1 MYLLLKRSE
10 ALLVVFE
17 ISFFHSVYE
26 TVSPSQQHWC
36 LRILILL
43 ENHCLDYKNKVNW
56 RNDRDFILFC
66 CFTVQG

>member
-43 ENHCLDYKNKVNW
+43 KNQYLNYKNKAK
-56 RNDRDFILFC
+56 
-66 CFTVQG
+66 